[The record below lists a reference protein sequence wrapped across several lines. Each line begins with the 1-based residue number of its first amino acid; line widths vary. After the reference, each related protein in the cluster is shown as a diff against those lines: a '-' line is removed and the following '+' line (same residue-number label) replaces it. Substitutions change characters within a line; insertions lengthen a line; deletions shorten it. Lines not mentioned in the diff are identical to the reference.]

1 MIDQWIIKNWE
12 NLDWQSGL
20 SYNNRLGLI
29 NILNE
34 YVIIN
39 DKVMSVSSSMNILSK
54 SFVSVSKY
62 NDTRKLKLPS
72 IIENESILQNV
83 INDNEN
89 DELEDE

>member
-1 MIDQWIIKNWE
+1 
-12 NLDWQSGL
+12 
-20 SYNNRLGLI
+20 
-29 NILNE
+29 
-34 YVIIN
+34 
-39 DKVMSVSSSMNILSK
+39 MSVSSSMNILSK